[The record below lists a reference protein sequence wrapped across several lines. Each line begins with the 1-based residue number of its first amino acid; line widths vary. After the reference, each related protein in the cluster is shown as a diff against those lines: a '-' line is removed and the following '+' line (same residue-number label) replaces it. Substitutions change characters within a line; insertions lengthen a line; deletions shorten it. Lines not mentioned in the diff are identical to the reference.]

1 MSVITKTSIVKIFP
15 SWENLHL
22 ESSAKSISFSE
33 ALKPP
38 SSKIMQ
44 NSIQHT
50 FWKSHVYLAS
60 YTAFVNI
67 YEGAETPSVK
77 RCRFFKRTFPINR
90 DLNDLL

>member
-22 ESSAKSISFSE
+22 DSSAKSIPFSE
-33 ALKPP
+33 ALTPP
-38 SSKIMQ
+38 SSKIMH

-50 FWKSHVYLAS
+50 FWKSHVDLAS
-60 YTAFVNI
+60 NIAFVNI
-67 YEGAETPSVK
+67 CEGADTPSIK
-77 RCRFFKRTFPINR
+77 HCRFFKRTFPINR